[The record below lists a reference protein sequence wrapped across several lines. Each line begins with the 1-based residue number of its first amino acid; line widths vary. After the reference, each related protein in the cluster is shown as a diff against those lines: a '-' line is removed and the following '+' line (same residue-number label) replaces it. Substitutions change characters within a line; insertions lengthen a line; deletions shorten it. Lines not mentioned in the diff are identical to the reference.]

1 MQSRVMSGAEAMA
14 NTLIGYA
21 VSLAA
26 TAIVLPLFGYA
37 VSAADAVGISIAFT
51 AISLVRSY
59 ALRRAFNWWQ
69 MRGAGY
75 GKTTDNG

>member
-1 MQSRVMSGAEAMA
+1 MQSRVMSATEALA
-14 NTLIGYA
+14 NVLIGYV

-26 TAIVLPLFGYA
+26 TAVVLPAFGYA
-37 VSAADAVGISIAFT
+37 VSAADAVGISVAFT

-69 MRGAGY
+69 MKEARHGEAAARR
-75 GKTTDNG
+75 